1 MASMMP
7 LLGAATPGAL
17 NQMKSCSATLTALNT
32 RKPRVCRPSPSYD
45 DHYLVIGDSLNTG
58 IDDMPVESWRRM
70 IDVNLSGTFYCLKA
84 AIPAMKRNRYG
95 RTVLFGSNIA
105 LKGRAGIA
113 HYGAAKGGVHALSR
127 CTALDW
133 PVTASP

>member
-1 MASMMP
+1 MP
-7 LLGAATPGAL
+7 TIAKLRRSL
-17 NQMKSCSATLTALNT
+17 
-32 RKPRVCRPSPSYD
+32 PRNWRFA
-45 DHYLVIGDSLNTG
+45 NTG
-58 IDDMPVESWRRM
+58 IEDMPVESCRM
-70 IDVNLSGTFYCLKA
+70 IDVNLSSTFHCLKA
-84 AIPAMKRNRYG
+84 AIPVMKRNRYG

-133 PVTASP
+133 PVTASR